1 MIQKGKSED
10 ADALVDWIEEGVL
23 DVLKKGL
30 LRL

>member
-1 MIQKGKSED
+1 MIAKGKSED
-10 ADALVDWIEEGVL
+10 ADALVSWIEDGVV